1 MEGGARLAGAQATS
15 RFQSAKAVALLAW
28 NVLTMLKQTSGLM
41 HGMFAGE
48 VGMGS
53 FLLHLGQTMSMTGRM
68 GVFEMMKTVDG
79 VCFRSE
85 LHRSDQVFHGRHEGY

>member
-1 MEGGARLAGAQATS
+1 MS
-15 RFQSAKAVALLAW
+15 W

-48 VGMGS
+48 VGLGS

-68 GVFEMMKTVDG
+68 GVFEMMKTEA
-79 VCFRSE
+79 CRA
-85 LHRSDQVFHGRHEGY
+85 R